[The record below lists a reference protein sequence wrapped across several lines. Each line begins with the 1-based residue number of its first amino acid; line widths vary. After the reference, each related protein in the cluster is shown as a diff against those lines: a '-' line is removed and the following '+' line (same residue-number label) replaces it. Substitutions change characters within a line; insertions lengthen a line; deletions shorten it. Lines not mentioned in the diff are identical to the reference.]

1 MAGSAEC
8 QYDLFISYS
17 PEDGDWVDTWL
28 LPRLEQAGLRVAI
41 DYRDFTVGMPRV
53 ANIEQAIYRSR
64 RTIVVL
70 TPAWLESEWNAFEA
84 LLLRTT
90 DPAARQR
97 RLLPVLLKPCDDL
110 PEAVAALETVDL
122 TVEKRW
128 EAEIRRLI
136 RDVKDTIPVPLPWR
150 EGRLGGLRQW
160 QEWVIHHRRQ
170 LRRVVVVAFFAW
182 LVLSMLLQLFPFQP
196 REAWVSLGLDA
207 PHATQLMD
215 AGGVLLVGG
224 SSKERLCGQTEFGL
238 WRSLN
243 QGADWS
249 PMYAPLE
256 FTDPDGGGCLLADI
270 QGFAGDGTRVYAAT
284 SDVGL
289 LRSDDAGARWTT
301 TGDLE
306 LSRPNLIAVAVD
318 PGNVDRVYVAHVT
331 GGLFRS
337 DNGGDTWQRLDMQG
351 SDVACERGFP
361 LTGNLV
367 VGALVI
373 TPDYVDKAPSE
384 WREPSEWRHPVVVGT
399 GDPYVLDEQDV
410 PGGIYVSSDGG
421 TCWQQ
426 RAEAGRRYQYLDLA
440 YASAADHLFVLR
452 FDWGQEPSEEANEV
466 LRLDLA
472 ASNSS
477 PQLLWQTQR
486 AARAIVVS
494 GDSWYAVTQFGQVVR
509 GPILGTAPP
518 EELSSFLLPCALS
531 CDVALASG
539 PTPASPL
546 LLISRWGSFGKVLR
560 WQQAPWWH
568 RVWP

>member
-1 MAGSAEC
+1 MAGSAEY

-28 LPRLEQAGLRVAI
+28 LPRLERAGLRVAI

-53 ANIEQAIYRSR
+53 ANIEQAIDRSR

-84 LLLRTT
+84 LLLRTK

-110 PEAVAALETVDL
+110 PEAVAVLESVDL

-150 EGRLGGLRQW
+150 EGRPGDLRQW
-160 QEWVIHHRRQ
+160 QAWVIRYRRQ
-170 LRRVVVVAFFAW
+170 LRRGVVVAFFVW
-182 LVLSMLLQLFPFQP
+182 LALSMLLQLFPFQS
-196 REAWVSLGLDA
+196 REAWVSLGLDV
-207 PHATQLMD
+207 PHGTQLMD
-215 AGGVLLVGG
+215 AGDVLLVGG
-224 SSKERLCGQTEFGL
+224 SNKERLCSQTELGL

-256 FTDPDGGGCLLADI
+256 FTDPDGGGCLLADV
-270 QGFAGDGTRVYAAT
+270 QGFAGDGTRIYAAT

-289 LRSDDAGARWTT
+289 LRSDDAGAGWTK

-306 LSRPNLIAVAVD
+306 VPRPNLIAVAVD
-318 PGNVDRVYVAHVT
+318 PGDVDRVYVAHVT

-337 DNGGDTWQRLDMQG
+337 DDGGDTWRRLDMQS
-351 SDVACERGFP
+351 SDVACEQGVP

-367 VGALVI
+367 VRALVV
-373 TPDYVDKAPSE
+373 TGD
-384 WREPSEWRHPVVVGT
+384 HVVVGT

-410 PGGIYVSSDGG
+410 PGGIYLSADGG
-421 TCWQQ
+421 TCWRQ
-426 RAEAGRRYQYLDLA
+426 RTEAGRRYQYLDLA
-440 YASAADHLFVLR
+440 YASATDHLLVLR
-452 FDWGQEPSEEANEV
+452 YDWGQEPNEEANEV
-466 LRLDLA
+466 LRLDLLA
-472 ASNSS
+472 LDSS

-486 AARAIVVS
+486 AARAVVVS
-494 GDSWYAVTQFGQVVR
+494 GDFWYAVTQFGQVVR
-509 GPILGTAPP
+509 GPVLGTAPP
-518 EELSSFLLPCALS
+518 EELSSFLLPCVLS
-531 CDVALASG
+531 CDVALAPG
-539 PTPASPL
+539 PTPAPPL
-546 LLISRWGSFGKVLR
+546 LLIGRWGSFGKVLR